1 MIRLRAAIS
10 MSVVAAAHTLVAAP
24 PPITGEAPLRVGVD
38 SVIDSRARTSSNE
51 TSGRLTI
58 VPKLEGP
65 GLEAGNGVRI
75 RVTAAKDDTGRSLLP
90 VEPELPVAEGSATGP
105 VPGIILA
112 SPARGAVTVTVSG
125 RVELFA
131 PPGEPG
137 AKARSRPGRPLA
149 TVAFELKEIPLP

>member
-1 MIRLRAAIS
+1 

-24 PPITGEAPLRVGVD
+24 PALAGEALLRVGVD

-75 RVTAAKDDTGRSLLP
+75 RVTAAKDDTGKSLLP
-90 VEPELPVAEGSATGP
+90 DEPEPPVAEGSATGP
-105 VPGIILA
+105 VPRITLA
-112 SPARGAVTVTVSG
+112 SPVRGAATVTVSG

-131 PPGEPG
+131 SPGDPG
-137 AKARSRPGRPLA
+137 AMARTRRGRTLA